1 MQDQIQ
7 KTTKK
12 ETEVDVAYQLLLA
25 TGKPEHFRILIN
37 RVLEIRGQS
46 LHSPAH
52 VIAEI
57 HTQINMDSRFIHMGK
72 GMWGLSQW
80 VPQRGGR
87 YAEDG
92 GAATVDSKIR
102 REKLLEEIQ
111 QDYAAAASELDET
124 EEHA

>member
-1 MQDQIQ
+1 MQDQVQ
-7 KTTKK
+7 KNTKK
-12 ETEVDVAYQLLLA
+12 QTEVDVAYQLLLE
-25 TGKPEHFRILIN
+25 TGKPEHFRNLIN
-37 RVLEIRGQS
+37 QILEIKGQS

-92 GAATVDSKIR
+92 AASSLDSKIR

-111 QDYAAAASELDET
+111 QDYAAATTEPDET
-124 EEHA
+124 EEQH